1 MFRFKEYLE
10 EAMESRLSGSYPTWL
25 QSRLNEGT
33 VAAGGL
39 AYEAKVRKAVEKA
52 LKNLKLAKTELYLK
66 PDDAGGF
73 DSTVVDMYLSLKG
86 KDVPIEIKMD
96 KNAQMGGSSVKFDG
110 KNWTLA
116 EKGKKNIEPDTQQLL
131 IAAAKEKV
139 GEYKKL
145 MAHLKTYEPKN
156 LHKTINQ
163 IPFRCTKPAWE
174 QAVAAG
180 KLKPTNTTVKF
191 DTRFIH
197 DWYAGKDCYYIQIG
211 KLGLFYLKKNPLN
224 LPVPQLSGE
233 IEIYLRLVRGG
244 AAMMKTGEF
253 KGENVSTVNLRAQGK
268 LKLKGSSSLSLD
280 NIDDCEKIFSNMLG
294 IK

>member
-1 MFRFKEYLE
+1 MQRFVDFVK
-10 EAMESRLSGSYPTWL
+10 
-25 QSRLNEGT
+25 EGT

-39 AYEAKVRKAVEKA
+39 AYEGKVRTAVSTA
-52 LKNLKLAKTELYLK
+52 LKKMKVARSDLYLK
-66 PDDAGGF
+66 PDEAGGF

-86 KDVPIEIKMD
+86 KEVPIEIKMD
-96 KNAQMGGSSVKFDG
+96 KNAQMGGSSLKFDG
-110 KNWTLA
+110 RKWTLA
-116 EKGKKNIEPDTQQLL
+116 EKGLKNIDPDTQQLL
-131 IAAAKEKV
+131 IAAAEDKV

-145 MAHLKTYEPKN
+145 MTHLKTYEPKA
-156 LHKTINQ
+156 LHRNITQ

-174 QAVAAG
+174 KAVAAG

-191 DTRFIH
+191 NTRFIH
-197 DWYAGKDCYYIQIG
+197 DWYAGKGCYYIQIG

-224 LPVPQLSGE
+224 LPIPQLSGE

-244 AAMMKTGEF
+244 ASMLKTGEF

-268 LKLKGSSSLSLD
+268 LKLKGRSNLSLD
-280 NIDDCEKIFSNMLG
+280 NPADCEKIFYNMLG